1 MELSFLI
8 FLIYIFLIKPFMCFL
23 RRSFESYLPNLLNSN
38 ERVYWNLEP
47 LLDSHGVFKATDDTE
62 SPVIIKTWTSHSLSK
77 PNRCMLDRNEM
88 SFNISME
95 ADVLYVLR
103 CLDKFVHRNG
113 QGPSLHCFVY
123 EDHQDFDKWMKHD
136 GYVTCD
142 NSYRANFLQ
151 ILK

>member
-1 MELSFLI
+1 MELSLLI

-23 RRSFESYLPNLLNSN
+23 RRSFEIYLPNLLNSN

-47 LLDSHGVFKATDDTE
+47 LLDSHGVLKATDDRE
-62 SPVIIKTWTSHSLSK
+62 SPVIIKTRTSHSLSK
-77 PNRCMLDRNEM
+77 PNRCMLDRKEM
-88 SFNISME
+88 LFNISME
-95 ADVLYVLR
+95 ADVLYVFR
-103 CLDKFVHRNG
+103 CSDKFVHRNG
-113 QGPSLHCFVY
+113 QCPSVHFFVY
-123 EDHQDFDKWMKHD
+123 EDLQDFHKWMKHD